1 MKKKILKS
9 VAVAGFCAGCY
20 LLCRVLQVPP
30 LYLSLL
36 SGWGGFCFLFSYE
49 LAGSRRRLRNGI
61 EEKTLLHLAWMAAG
75 LVCIVSAVVMLFRWS

>member
-49 LAGSRRRLRNGI
+49 LAGSGRPDLYPVRGGDAVPVVLSPGPRRRIQEPISRNR
-61 EEKTLLHLAWMAAG
+61 L
-75 LVCIVSAVVMLFRWS
+75 